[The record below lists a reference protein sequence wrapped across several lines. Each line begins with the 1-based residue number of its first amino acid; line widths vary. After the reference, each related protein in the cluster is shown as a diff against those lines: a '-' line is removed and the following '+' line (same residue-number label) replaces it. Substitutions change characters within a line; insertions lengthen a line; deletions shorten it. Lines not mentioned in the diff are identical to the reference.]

1 MAKARTKAT
10 HKDLEGLP
18 DEVKE
23 LVEPHVVTPQMLT
36 AIAVTLVGKREE
48 AKQGRTATNI
58 ESTWIASEEAYLGMD
73 DANRL
78 EWSTSKWTKPMSMEG
93 PVQAS
98 GFEHGTESNRS
109 TVFVRL
115 TSRYVDAGAAKLAEI
130 LLPVDDKA
138 FSLKETPNPDLIKA
152 KDNRSQVVHD
162 ETGMPLTRPSTP
174 NELQRLAL
182 QQGQGQQPQPGQPP
196 LPPPAQGQPGQ
207 PPQPQGQPSQTGQVL
222 PFPAP
227 QGAAQAPIPAAPG
240 GGAPPSTPNQ
250 GAPPQPPGQPRQ
262 PLTVKD
268 LAEENIERAH
278 KAAKA
283 AEKRI
288 YDWLVESCYAAE
300 IRKVIFDSA
309 RLGVGV
315 LKGPFP
321 RTVQA
326 IALSKDKK
334 AGVNVNMVQ
343 RVKPAVKW
351 IKPWDFFPD
360 PACGECIHD
369 GDYVFERDYMT
380 EKQVRNL
387 KKERGY
393 IADQIDKCLRIGP
406 KQAAEQNN
414 ADPGNREKQKRET
427 RYEVWYY
434 YGTLTKNEINVFKT
448 LGNDSSDV
456 PDDKDLVFAICT
468 MIDDEPVRATI
479 NPLDSGAFPYHAMP
493 WQRRTGSWAGVGIP
507 EQLVTPQKMINGAT
521 RAMMDNAGI
530 SAGPQTVMDMSAIE
544 PADGDWT
551 VTPNKLW
558 YMKRGSAA
566 APNGVKD
573 AFATFELPN
582 TTDPLMK
589 VVEYSLKLAEE
600 STSIPLITQGQ
611 TGVTTP
617 ETYGASQLQDTNANQ
632 LLRSIGYCFDD
643 YVTEPLIRQYYE
655 WLLLD
660 PDVPDDEK
668 GEYQIEAHGSSALV
682 ERAIQDQ
689 TIAQMGNM
697 VLNPNYGLDPK
708 RWAKMMLRSKRI
720 HPQDLAYSEKEL
732 ENLAAQPQ
740 PKAPQIEVATIN
752 AQVAREKIAAS
763 QSSDQRS
770 LQNEMQIAQ
779 AANAL
784 DSAKVQ
790 TEKQKALTE
799 QQYAANEKVR
809 LAEEAKARMAELQTR
824 KEIAMLEHASKRN
837 IALSQV
843 QAELVKETMKLD
855 AAMKMN
861 QLDHA
866 VDAGHRVEERQ
877 HALHNAE
884 QDRALEREQSQA
896 ERNLEGQRIASERA
910 MEHGHKAADR
920 QLEHHHRT
928 EDRKLEDEHR
938 EADRE
943 HEAEQA
949 DEERKHDMKK
959 HKLTI
964 EEPPVQTPGKAGKGR
979 AFEQGP

>member
-1 MAKARTKAT
+1 MAKTKAT
-10 HKDLEGLP
+10 RQDLDALP
-18 DEVKE
+18 DEVRE
-23 LVEPHVVTPQMLT
+23 LIEPHVVTKEMLAAL
-36 AIAVTLVGKREE
+36 AIVLTGKREE
-48 AKQGRTATNI
+48 AKQARSASNI
-58 ESTWIASEEAYLGMD
+58 EGTWIACEEAYLGID

-78 EWSTSKWTKPMSMEG
+78 EWASSKWTKPMSMEG
-93 PVQAS
+93 PVSAGREQKI
-98 GFEHGTESNRS
+98 ESSRS
-109 TVFVRL
+109 TIFVRL

-138 FSLKETPNPDLIKA
+138 FSIKETPDPELIKA
-152 KDNRSQVVHD
+152 KENRAQVLHD
-162 ETGMPLTRPSTP
+162 ETGLPLTRPSTA
-174 NELQRLAL
+174 NERQLQAL
-182 QQGQGQQPQPGQPP
+182 QQQQQPGQP
-196 LPPPAQGQPGQ
+196 GQQQ
-207 PPQPQGQPSQTGQVL
+207 PQTGQVL

-227 QGAAQAPIPAAPG
+227 QGAAQAPPQAAPG
-240 GGAPPSTPNQ
+240 GGAPAASPL
-250 GAPPQPPGQPRQ
+250 GAGTPPQPQSRM

-268 LAEENIERAH
+268 LAEEKIEIAH

-288 YDWLVESCYAAE
+288 YDWLVESQYAAE
-300 IRKVIFDSA
+300 IRKVIYDSA

-321 RTVQA
+321 RTQRA
-326 IALSKDKK
+326 IALSKDKS
-334 AGVNVNMVQ
+334 GVSVNMVN

-380 EKQVRNL
+380 EKQVRAL

-393 IADQIDKCLRIGP
+393 IADRIDFCLERGP
-406 KQAAEQNN
+406 KQASDMNN
-414 ADPGNREKQKRET
+414 ADPSNREKQKRDT

-434 YGTLTKNEINVFKT
+434 YGALTKDEIDILYT
-448 LGNDSSDV
+448 MGNQTSDV
-456 PDDKDLVFAICT
+456 PKGKDIVFAIVT
-468 MIDDEPVRATI
+468 LIDDQPVRATI
-479 NPLDSGAFPYHAMP
+479 NPLDSGAYPYHAMP

-507 EQLVTPQKMINGAT
+507 EQLVAPQRMINGAT

-530 SAGPQTVMDMSAIE
+530 AAGPQTVMDVSAVE

-551 VTPNKLW
+551 VSPNKLW
-558 YMKRGSAA
+558 YMKRGSAS

-573 AFATFELPN
+573 AFAVFQLPN

-589 VVEYSLKLAEE
+589 IVEYSLKLAEE

-732 ENLAAQPQ
+732 ENMASQPQ

-752 AQVAREKIAAS
+752 AQVAREKLAAS
-763 QSSDQRS
+763 QSSEQRS
-770 LQNEMQIAQ
+770 AQNELQIAQ
-779 AANAL
+779 AANNL
-784 DSAKVQ
+784 DSMQAKTDAMRAE
-790 TEKQKALTE
+790 TERQQAAADAQVRMRELETKKQ
-799 QQYAANEKVR
+799 
-809 LAEEAKARMAELQTR
+809 
-824 KEIAMLEHASKRN
+824 IAMLEHANKRN

-843 QAELVKETMKLD
+843 QAELVKETMKLN

-877 HALHNAE
+877 HALANAQADRQLE
-884 QDRALEREQSQA
+884 QQRTQA
-896 ERNLEGQRIASERA
+896 ELSLAQRQQTTEQQLDHQHRTAE
-910 MEHGHKAADR
+910 R

-928 EDRKLEDEHR
+928 EDRALEDEHR
-938 EADRE
+938 TEDRKTEIADAEA
-943 HEAEQA
+943 
-949 DEERKHDMKK
+949 ERKHDMKK

-964 EEPPVQTPGKAGKGR
+964 EAPPVQLPGKAGAGR
-979 AFEQGP
+979 AFEQGE